1 MTAPLPPDVPD
12 LTWKL
17 AQEDT
22 FWTRFLPTFL
32 VISYSL
38 WIRKI
43 AKSYRKAIRDAWS
56 RKRGE

>member
-1 MTAPLPPDVPD
+1 MTAPLPPGVPD

-32 VISYSL
+32 AISYSL

-43 AKSYRKAIRDAWS
+43 AKVYRTAIRDAVS
-56 RKRGE
+56 RTRGE